1 MTNVDQNFN
10 SIGVSEILFKGST
23 QGAANKPR
31 VAVVSGMLFVSGQN
45 LIFVRGNS
53 PLTVTVT

>member
-1 MTNVDQNFN
+1 MVNVDANFN
-10 SIGVSEILFKGST
+10 SIGVGEILFKGSV
-23 QGAANKPR
+23 QGPSNRPR
-31 VAVVSGMLFVSGQN
+31 TALVSGMLFVSGQQ